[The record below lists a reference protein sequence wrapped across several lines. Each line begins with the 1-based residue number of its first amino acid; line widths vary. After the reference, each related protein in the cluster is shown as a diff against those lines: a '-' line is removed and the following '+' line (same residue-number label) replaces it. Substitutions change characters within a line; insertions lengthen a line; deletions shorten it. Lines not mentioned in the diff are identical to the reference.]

1 MNMEFKNLGSAV
13 MSLFSKNPEIKEDD
27 KAALTTAL
35 EQDKAAIAEANANMV
50 SADDVQAQIT
60 AALVEPNAKI
70 VALKATIGERDA
82 TIVALNE
89 KVSAFE
95 SDAKELETLRAWKA
109 KESGE
114 IGATQVTA
122 DGKTVKGKDDDFLAR
137 KEAKEAE
144 INALK
149 EKYPRM
155 FS

>member
-1 MNMEFKNLGSAV
+1 MEFKNLGSAV
-13 MSLFSKNPEIKEDD
+13 MSLFSRNPEIKEDD

-70 VALKATIGERDA
+70 AELTTTIEERDA

-89 KVSAFE
+89 KVTAVE
-95 SDAKELETLRAWKA
+95 ADAKELETLRAWKA

-114 IGATQVTA
+114 ITATQVTA
-122 DGKTVKGKDDDFLAR
+122 DGKVAKGKEDDFAAR
-137 KEAKEAE
+137 IDAKNAE
-144 INALK
+144 LDALK
-149 EKYPRM
+149 AKYALM